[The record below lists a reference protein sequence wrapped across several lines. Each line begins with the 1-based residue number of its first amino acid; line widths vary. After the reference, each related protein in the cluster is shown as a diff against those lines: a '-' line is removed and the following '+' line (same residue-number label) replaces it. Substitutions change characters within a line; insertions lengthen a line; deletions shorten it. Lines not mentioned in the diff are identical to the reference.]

1 MQYIYIYISVSNRNK
16 EKHFLFQVKETLKG
30 KSRIIGACSMT
41 IFTLFAFFGATAA
54 WFAAKKKVD
63 ANGSGFTVVG
73 YDGLV
78 KSITLYKQDPDNN
91 SDPYVFKEKVQEYQV
106 LNGKTVDKTPS
117 GNSPF
122 SRDLYLGAFSQ
133 KSIAVLALFQIDPA
147 IALNH
152 KEGVTVQPY
161 SSAKNPSTHLEQSGN
176 SRSRIIQFSYTSITN
191 SIRLNNTDNIQS
203 GSPSPEYFYSDK
215 GSGLALDATGVQGYT
230 YSSISF
236 NNRGSDAYFGVIIE
250 YSSKNL
256 DSLYSA
262 NIGNDVISESVTAL
276 TYDQDWGIRIS

>member
-1 MQYIYIYISVSNRNK
+1 MSNRNK
-16 EKHFLFQVKETLKG
+16 EKNFLFQVKETLKG
-30 KSRIIGACSMT
+30 KGRIIGACSMT
-41 IFTLFAFFGATAA
+41 IFTLLAFFGATAA

-63 ANGSGFTVVG
+63 ANGNGFTVVG

-78 KSITLYKQDPDNN
+78 MNITLYKQDPDNK
-91 SDPYVFKEKVQEYQV
+91 SDPYVFKEKVQEYQIV
-106 LNGKTVDKTPS
+106 DGRIVDKTPS

-122 SRDLYLGAFSQ
+122 ARNQYLGTFSQ
-133 KSIAVLALFQIDPA
+133 KSIAVLVLFQIDPA

-152 KEGVTVQPY
+152 KGGVKVQPY

-203 GSPSPEYFYSDK
+203 GSPSPECFYSDK
-215 GSGLALDATGVQGYT
+215 GSGLALDATGVHGYT
-230 YSSISF
+230 YPSDSF
-236 NNRGSDAYFGVIIE
+236 KNRSSDAYFGVIIE

-256 DSLYSA
+256 DSLYST
-262 NIGNDVISESVTAL
+262 NIGNNVIAESVTAL